1 MNDGAEIS
9 VTVQEFTGAL
19 TGTKYNNNG
28 IVPDVAADDA
38 TAVDKA
44 VEILKQKI

>member
-1 MNDGAEIS
+1 M
-9 VTVQEFTGAL
+9 TVQEFTGAV

-28 IVPDVAADDA
+28 IVPDVQADDQ

-44 VEILKQKI
+44 LEVLKAKI